1 MNFLVDTHILIWAAA
16 NDLRLSRVARDILS
30 SSEHQIFASTVSIWE
45 IAIKRSK
52 NLLSMA
58 VSTTDFVELCVQN
71 DFPVLPFTAR
81 HAAAVEFLPLVHA
94 DPFDRA
100 LIAKAK
106 LEGFRFLTHDELLQ
120 EYGSFV
126 ELV

>member
-16 NDLRLSRVARDILS
+16 HDTRLSKAAQDILNN
-30 SSEHQIFASTVSIWE
+30 SEHQIFASTVSIWK

-52 NLLSMA
+52 NLVSMT

-81 HAAAVEFLPLVHA
+81 HAATVEFLPLIHA

-106 LEGFRFLTHDELLQ
+106 LEGFRFLTHDVLLQ

>member
-16 NDLRLSRVARDILS
+16 NDVKLSRIARDILN

-52 NLLSMA
+52 NLVSMA
-58 VSTTDFVELCVQN
+58 ITTDDFVELCIEN
-71 DFPVLPFTAR
+71 DFPILPFTAR
-81 HAAAVEFLPLVHA
+81 HAATVEFLPPIHA

-106 LEGFRFLTHDELLQ
+106 LEGFRFLNHDTVLQ
-120 EYGSFV
+120 GYGSFI